1 MTKLQV
7 PDMSCGHCVAT
18 ITKAVTA
25 ADPEAKVV
33 ADLGTKSVQVDT
45 RVPDAALLE
54 VLANIGYPA
63 TVAR

>member
-1 MTKLQV
+1 
-7 PDMSCGHCVAT
+7 MSCGHCVAT

-25 ADPEAKVV
+25 ADRDATVV
-33 ADLGTKSVQVDT
+33 ADLASRSVQIES

-54 VLANIGYPA
+54 ALANIGYPA